1 MTIDLT
7 QIVIALIGV
16 LGTIVTTC
24 LVPYIKSKVTVNQY
38 NTIRHWVNI
47 AVEAAEKIYSESGL
61 GDEKRS
67 YVKNFLV
74 SKGFDLNDMEVEVM
88 IESAVLEMQNA
99 FRA

>member
-38 NTIRHWVNI
+38 NTIRYWVNI
-47 AVEAAEKIYSESGL
+47 AVEAAEKIYNESGM
-61 GDEKRS
+61 GTEKKS

>member
-47 AVEAAEKIYSESGL
+47 AVEAAEKIYSESGM
-61 GDEKRS
+61 GAEKRS
-67 YVKNFLV
+67 YVKNFL
-74 SKGFDLNDMEVEVM
+74 VM

>member
-47 AVEAAEKIYSESGL
+47 AVEAAEKIYNESGM
-61 GDEKRS
+61 GAEKRS
-67 YVKNFLV
+67 YVKNFLI

-99 FRA
+99 FCA